1 VSASSSPYVVLLPYS
16 VEDNVDSEEA
26 FIASLSS
33 CHMVFFLSVA
43 AECQFIVAFYVDR
56 PIGVMEKT
64 IKVGCQ

>member
-16 VEDNVDSEEA
+16 VEDNVDPEEA
-26 FIASLSS
+26 FIASLSN

-43 AECQFIVAFYVDR
+43 AECQFIVELDVDR
-56 PIGVMEKT
+56 PIGIMEKI